1 MGFLANLKGAMA
13 LKAHNKNDLVKAR
26 RLYEEAMAG
35 GMLSARPMLG
45 YAILLIRAGEYEAA
59 MELLKKTQKAPDLTP
74 ERKSQLFVDYACC
87 CAKTGQLDLGVR
99 LLEKQHDHVPTGLT
113 YQTLGYLYV
122 EQLLPEMKPV
132 ADEHTEIT
140 LPEGETMPEEGLTV
154 AEKQRILDQQWQE
167 RIDKAYQ
174 LVKASV
180 DYDDEDPVCLDN
192 MGQFVYRVLG
202 DTAGAKIWFEKAHE
216 EKPGQIDSL
225 WFLSRYDLEAGDTA
239 AAIEKL
245 ETALEGRFS
254 PLNYADRPMIEKE
267 LARLRA

>member
-45 YAILLIRAGEYEAA
+45 YAILLIRAGEYEEA

-87 CAKTGQLDLGVR
+87 CAKTGQLDQGVR

-132 ADEHTEIT
+132 ADENTEIT

-174 LVKASV
+174 LVK
-180 DYDDEDPVCLDN
+180 
-192 MGQFVYRVLG
+192 
-202 DTAGAKIWFEKAHE
+202 
-216 EKPGQIDSL
+216 
-225 WFLSRYDLEAGDTA
+225 
-239 AAIEKL
+239 
-245 ETALEGRFS
+245 
-254 PLNYADRPMIEKE
+254 
-267 LARLRA
+267 